1 MRLFQRTIRLALFL
15 IGLFAGLITAVSY
28 FFARNIIKPPQKKL
42 WAFPSDIGMDYEDVQ
57 FPARD
62 GVRISGWFIPA
73 ASGTQNGATLI
84 ITHGWLWNR
93 LGIPSDNLLSR
104 VDGSTPIDLLRFAH
118 GLHQEGFNL
127 LMIDLRNHGESA
139 STPPVTFG
147 LQESSDLLGA
157 VDYLN
162 GRSANGS
169 SQNDNVNINRNRIGA
184 VGFSMGANTVLY
196 ALPQTDDIKAA
207 IVVQPTSI
215 GRFTR
220 RYGRELLGSLGGVI
234 VTLSE
239 AIYRRQGGIPFDAIQ
254 PAFPVAGAGDVP
266 ILYVQGDGDRWGS
279 VADVEQ
285 MVAGTPNARGP
296 LYVDSSH
303 RFDGYQYLIDN
314 PKIAAAFFEQQLPE

>member
-1 MRLFQRTIRLALFL
+1 MRLFQRTIRLSLFL
-15 IGLFAGLITAVSY
+15 TGLFAGLITAVSY

-42 WAFPSDIGMDYEDVQ
+42 WAKPSDIGMAYEDAQ

-73 ASGTQNGATLI
+73 TSNKQNGATLI
-84 ITHGWLWNR
+84 MTHGWLWNR
-93 LGIPSDNLLSR
+93 LGIPSDDLLSR
-104 VDGSTPIDLLRFAH
+104 VDGSTSIDLLRFAH

-127 LMIDLRNHGESA
+127 LLIDLRNHGESA

-147 LQESSDLLGA
+147 LQESSDMLGA

-162 GRSANGS
+162 GRAN
-169 SQNDNVNINRNRIGA
+169 DDDVNINSNRIGA

-196 ALPQTDDIKAA
+196 ALPQTEDIKAA
-207 IVVQPTSI
+207 IVVQPVSI
-215 GRFTR
+215 GPFTR

-234 VTLSE
+234 VKLSE
-239 AIYRRQGGIPFDAIQ
+239 TIYRRQGGIPFDAIQ
-254 PAFPVAGAGDVP
+254 PAFPAAGAGDVP

-279 VADVEQ
+279 TADVEQ

-296 LYVDSSH
+296 LYVNSSH
-303 RFDGYQYLIDN
+303 RFGGYQYLIDN